1 MMWCRECGKEFKP
14 KRRDREISF
23 CSQECRL
30 LFQKRFRMS
39 NLANGLRREFRGDIV
54 RYVPEEMSSEDPVIN
69 EAMQRYFAEGGR
81 VTKYIAKEGDRGW
94 ITEEEQEVLDLVSG
108 LG

>member
-1 MMWCRECGKEFKP
+1 MQCRECGKEVKQ
-14 KRRDREISF
+14 KRKDRVITF
-23 CSQECRL
+23 CGHECRL
-30 LFQKRFRMS
+30 IFQKRFRMS

-54 RYVPEEMSSEDPVIN
+54 RYVPEEISSEDPVIN

-94 ITEEEQEVLDLVSG
+94 ITEEEQEVLDSVSG